1 MYISTDREG
10 NCLSYLWLMAPT
22 ENSVFRQK
30 NDCRSYYRGGF
41 LFIRNP
47 FIAVCILARSFLSF
61 WQVWLHSPFCADHG
75 GTDMNGLIR
84 NMWTN
89 FCKERSIDNI
99 LRMVETWSEMRL
111 HNLDLISYAPS
122 ASPSFD
128 RVQGSPTPGKDRQME
143 LLCRYWKDKEIHD
156 RVQDALDQMSVVEQ
170 QDFISTFQN
179 GLSGTQTLALDQ
191 QELIV
196 KMSIHLEGYPDAE
209 TLLDDYILRRD
220 TTIEQLKHDWEMV
233 RKLIPAMIEKYKSF
247 FDSRFSQDEIKD
259 LATTND
265 WHRKRNTSLVILY
278 LEGEISMAELTT
290 GLQHARGGKKLL
302 NRI

>member
-1 MYISTDREG
+1 
-10 NCLSYLWLMAPT
+10 
-22 ENSVFRQK
+22 
-30 NDCRSYYRGGF
+30 
-41 LFIRNP
+41 
-47 FIAVCILARSFLSF
+47 
-61 WQVWLHSPFCADHG
+61 
-75 GTDMNGLIR
+75 
-84 NMWTN
+84 
-89 FCKERSIDNI
+89 
-99 LRMVETWSEMRL
+99 
-111 HNLDLISYAPS
+111 
-122 ASPSFD
+122 
-128 RVQGSPTPGKDRQME
+128 ME